1 MGRGSVGGG
10 EDQETR
16 QLDKRPDGH
25 AETHPRRQGET
36 QRQRREGGAGGAGR
50 GRERDCER
58 GCAPEVPGDGGGRG
72 WTPNQGEGPT
82 PAQPMSPHSAGTRAR
97 AHTRHSAGAARA
109 PALRGARVPP
119 SAHPDPSSDGAS
131 GTRPRH
137 SPWSPRH
144 LRRRC
149 HRAEPEPG
157 AGGGGLGGP
166 APPRPPGPRRAPD
179 AAGATGLLGCC
190 RRAAGSHLGRG
201 YAHPPGPGRAGS
213 RGPGAPSRDP
223 PTRVY
228 CAGCGRCPPG
238 KGVSPATLA
247 AQIGSP
253 ASKHSSAAL

>member
-1 MGRGSVGGG
+1 MSGEGKIRKQGSWTSGRT
-10 EDQETR
+10 D
-16 QLDKRPDGH
+16 
-25 AETHPRRQGET
+25 T
-36 QRQRREGGAGGAGR
+36 QRPTHGDREKLR
-50 GRERDCER
+50 DREEK
-58 GCAPEVPGDGGGRG
+58 GGRG
-72 WTPNQGEGPT
+72 GGGAWARERLRERMRSGGPRRRGWEGLDPQPRGRPDPRPT
-82 PAQPMSPHSAGTRAR
+82 HVPALGGDTRAR

-109 PALRGARVPP
+109 PALRGAREPP

-179 AAGATGLLGCC
+179 AAGATGLLGCW

-223 PTRVY
+223 PHPGVLRRLWAVP
-228 CAGCGRCPPG
+228 AGEGGVPG
-238 KGVSPATLA
+238 HP
-247 AQIGSP
+247 GSP
-253 ASKHSSAAL
+253 DRLSGQ

>member
-1 MGRGSVGGG
+1 MSGEGKIRKQGSWTSGRTDTQRPTHGDREKLRDREEKGGRGVGERETER
-10 EDQETR
+10 EDALRRSQET
-16 QLDKRPDGH
+16 GV
-25 AETHPRRQGET
+25 
-36 QRQRREGGAGGAGR
+36 GGAGPPTKGKARPPPNPCPRTRR
-50 GRERDCER
+50 G
-58 GCAPEVPGDGGGRG
+58 
-72 WTPNQGEGPT
+72 
-82 PAQPMSPHSAGTRAR
+82 HAR

-119 SAHPDPSSDGAS
+119 PAHPDPSSDGAS

-149 HRAEPEPG
+149 HRAEPEPRP
-157 AGGGGLGGP
+157 GGGGRGGP

-179 AAGATGLLGCC
+179 AAGASGLLGCW

-201 YAHPPGPGRAGS
+201 YAHPPGPARAGS

-223 PTRVY
+223 PTRVC